1 MAIEDLYG
9 KVLALGAQT
18 IRQHT
23 CLPMLV
29 NNIPA
34 GDREQAHSPG
44 GVTEVIVPPEFAS
57 RDVVPGPT
65 PPTSQSA
72 PAPSTVKVNLN
83 YWKEVNFPLTEKQIS
98 LIESAD
104 DQVPMF
110 LANAVSPIVEDI
122 TAAIAAQYKGIYGYI
137 GTGGTTPF
145 AATPTDAQ
153 NAKKVLTKQKCPKF
167 MRRLVLNTDAYGN
180 ATGLD
185 AFARALNFGSTEVIR
200 EGEISHAYGF
210 DWYEDVGLDDINHS
224 NPNGTPAG
232 WLVNQANHAVDDTTV
247 VIDTGDGPP
256 VAGDIFTV
264 AGDTQ
269 TYVVIG
275 FGVGSTLTYAPK
287 AKVAWVNN
295 AALTF
300 KGDHAINLAFHPMAF
315 AFDSRPAARLRIPG
329 MTSSFMTW
337 VDDMTGV
344 VLRLEIRD
352 EYHQTGFYLSC
363 LWGAEL
369 VDARLA
375 ARIAG

>member
-1 MAIEDLYG
+1 MALEDLYG
-9 KVLALGAQT
+9 KVLALGASV

-29 NNIPA
+29 NNTPA
-34 GDREQAHSPG
+34 GDREQTATLG
-44 GVTEVIVPPEFAS
+44 GVTEVIVPPEFTS

-65 PPTSQSA
+65 PPASQAA
-72 PAPSTVKVNLN
+72 PAPNTVKVNLN

-98 LIESAD
+98 LIENAD
-104 DQVPMF
+104 SRVPMF
-110 LANAVSPIVEDI
+110 LANAVSPIVEDV
-122 TAAIAAQYKGIYGYI
+122 TATIAGTYKGIYGYI
-137 GTGGTTPF
+137 GTAGTTPF
-145 AATPTDAQ
+145 AANPSDAQ
-153 NAKKVLTKQKCPKF
+153 NAKKVLTRQKCPKF

-185 AFARALNFGSTEVIR
+185 AFARALNFGSTETIR
-200 EGEISHAYGF
+200 EGEISRAYGF
-210 DWYEDVGLDDINHS
+210 DWYEDVGMDDITHE

-232 WLVNQANHAVDDTTV
+232 WLVNQGDHAAADSTV
-247 VIDTGDGPP
+247 AIDTGANDP
-256 VAGDIFTV
+256 VVGDIFTV

-269 TYVVIG
+269 TYVVTSYAANTI
-275 FGVGSTLTYAPK
+275 TYAPK
-287 AKVAWVNN
+287 AKAAWANN
-295 AALTF
+295 AAITF
-300 KGDHAINLAFHPMAF
+300 KAAHAVNLAFHPMAF
-315 AFDSRPAARLRIPG
+315 AFDSRPATRLRIPG
-329 MTSSFMTW
+329 VTSNFMTW

-375 ARIAG
+375 TRIAG